1 MRPVRLAR
9 TAAQAEGLRLQRLVR
24 RHLLRVVYAVIA
36 LIFLVAALGVGHVVG
51 WMLLRVRMTDLQAL
65 LVLLGGDALLLIVFG
80 LLAAVSHPG
89 AVEREALEVRRA
101 ATAQLGREVA
111 AWATLRPLVR
121 ILPFRHLY
129 TLVLAGLT
137 ARNFSRR

>member
-9 TAAQAEGLRLQRLVR
+9 AAAEAEGLRLQRLVR
-24 RHLLRVVYAVIA
+24 RQVLRVVYAVVA

-51 WMLLRVRMTDLQAL
+51 WMLLRARMTDLQAL
-65 LVLLGGDALLLIVFG
+65 LALLGGDALLLVVFG

-101 ATAQLGREVA
+101 ATSQLGRDVT
-111 AWATLRPLVR
+111 AWVTLRPLVR
-121 ILPFRHLY
+121 ILPVRHLY
-129 TLVLAGLT
+129 SLVLAGLT
-137 ARNFSRR
+137 ARNLSRR